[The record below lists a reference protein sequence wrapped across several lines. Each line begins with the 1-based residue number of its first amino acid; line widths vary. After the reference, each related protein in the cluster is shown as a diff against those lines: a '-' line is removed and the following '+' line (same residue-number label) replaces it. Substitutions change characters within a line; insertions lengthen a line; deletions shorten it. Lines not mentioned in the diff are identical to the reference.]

1 MRPFLCQVY
10 PGDVL
15 DTNAVIEFLTSEEAL
30 ELPDKI
36 EEVEEQDI
44 NHHNYEIR
52 KSSDHHYDRLKTM
65 ITIRWTMRICS
76 V

>member
-1 MRPFLCQVY
+1 MSCDRISQVY

-36 EEVEEQDI
+36 EEVEKLNLD
-44 NHHNYEIR
+44 
-52 KSSDHHYDRLKTM
+52 M
-65 ITIRWTMRICS
+65 TIIA
-76 V
+76 

>member
-1 MRPFLCQVY
+1 MMIY

-36 EEVEEQDI
+36 EEVEKQSLD
-44 NHHNYEIR
+44 
-52 KSSDHHYDRLKTM
+52 M
-65 ITIRWTMRICS
+65 IIIAVHFFLTSFHSHLCEKLQ
-76 V
+76 

>member
-1 MRPFLCQVY
+1 MMIY

-36 EEVEEQDI
+36 EEVEKQSLDMNI
-44 NHHNYEIR
+44 ITVHFFLMNIISF
-52 KSSDHHYDRLKTM
+52 SS
-65 ITIRWTMRICS
+65 MR
-76 V
+76 